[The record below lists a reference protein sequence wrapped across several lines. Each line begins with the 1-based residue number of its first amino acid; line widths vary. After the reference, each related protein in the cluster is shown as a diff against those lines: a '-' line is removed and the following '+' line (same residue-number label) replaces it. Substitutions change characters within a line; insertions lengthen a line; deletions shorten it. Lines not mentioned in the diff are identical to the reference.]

1 MALKVGMIG
10 AGVVGTAVGVILMA
24 KGYEVTG
31 AFDTNPESTDT
42 WNRLTG
48 TRVFAAPDELVRNVD
63 VVFITTNDGA
73 IAGVAQSLALSGAI
87 NPGQVF
93 IHMSGALTSEVM
105 NAVREQ
111 GAIALSLHPL
121 QSFAHVERAIA
132 NLPGSVF
139 SIEGDEAGHEIATG
153 LVSALGG
160 EYFFISKE
168 AKPVYHAGA
177 CVVSNYLV
185 TLIDFGTR
193 FLESTG
199 MPRPTAQKA
208 LMPLIQGTINN
219 IDRIGIPRAL
229 TGPIARGDLTTVV
242 KHLSCLENMA
252 PDLLKLYSWLGY
264 YTAEVAERKGSINEA
279 KMDDFQVIFA
289 EWMNTAGLGRAQRR
303 V

>member
-31 AFDTNPESTDT
+31 AFDIEPESTDT

-48 TRVFAAPDELVRNVD
+48 TRVFTAPEELVRQVD

-73 IAGVAQSLALSGAI
+73 IAGVVDGLMDHEAV
-87 NPGQVF
+87 NPGQIF
-93 IHMSGALTSEVM
+93 IHMSGALTSDVM
-105 NAVREQ
+105 QAVREQ
-111 GAIALSLHPL
+111 DAIALSLHPL
-121 QSFAHVERAIA
+121 QSFANVERAIA
-132 NLPGSVF
+132 NLPGSIF
-139 SIEGDEAGHEIATG
+139 SIEGDETGHEIATQ

-160 EYFFISKE
+160 EYFFIAKE
-168 AKPVYHAGA
+168 AKPIYHAGA

-199 MPRPTAQKA
+199 MPPQTAQKA

-219 IDRIGIPRAL
+219 IERMGIPRAL

-242 KHLSCLENMA
+242 KHLSCLDNMA
-252 PDLLKLYSWLGY
+252 PELTKLYSWLGY
-264 YTAEVAERKGSINEA
+264 YTAEIAERKGSINRD
-279 KMDDFQVIFA
+279 KMDDFKLLFA
-289 EWMNTAGLGRAQRR
+289 EWMNTTGLGQAQRR

>member
-1 MALKVGMIG
+1 MSPKVGMIG

-31 AFDTNPESTDT
+31 AFDIEPESTDT

-48 TRVFAAPDELVRNVD
+48 TRVFTAPEELVRQVD
-63 VVFITTNDGA
+63 VVFITTNDAA
-73 IAGVAQSLALSGAI
+73 IAGVAEGLAQSEAI
-87 NPGQVF
+87 HPGQIF
-93 IHMSGALTSEVM
+93 IHMSGALTSDVM
-105 NAVREQ
+105 NAVRERS
-111 GAIALSLHPL
+111 AIALSLHPL
-121 QSFAHVERAIA
+121 QSFAHVESAIA

-139 SIEGDEAGHEIATG
+139 SIEGDEAGKETATQ

-160 EYFFISKE
+160 EYFIIAKE

-199 MPRPTAQKA
+199 MPRATAQKA

-219 IDRIGIPRAL
+219 I
-229 TGPIARGDLTTVV
+229 
-242 KHLSCLENMA
+242 
-252 PDLLKLYSWLGY
+252 
-264 YTAEVAERKGSINEA
+264 
-279 KMDDFQVIFA
+279 
-289 EWMNTAGLGRAQRR
+289 
-303 V
+303 